1 MNERTLYLLD
11 LDGFL
16 VVSRNPY
23 MEKLTNYLTMDYVLD
38 TGTGHLVKKFLND
51 FTDVKILTARHPR
64 LKKQISDMFF
74 GWDVICR
81 DFDLDIEKINK
92 RDKNPPLNKWMKRV
106 VKFKTSEIKKLSKKY
121 DHIYFYDDDKK
132 LYEKLKIKGLE
143 LR

>member
-1 MNERTLYLLD
+1 
-11 LDGFL
+11 
-16 VVSRNPY
+16 
-23 MEKLTNYLTMDYVLD
+23 MEEFTHYLTLDYVIQ
-38 TGTGHLVKKFLND
+38 TGMAGLFKRMVND

-64 LKKQISDMFF
+64 LRKQISDMFF

-121 DHIYFYDDDKK
+121 KN
-132 LYEKLKIKGLE
+132 
-143 LR
+143 

>member
-1 MNERTLYLLD
+1 MNLYLLD
-11 LDGFL
+11 LDGIL
-16 VVSRNPY
+16 VLCRNPD
-23 MEKLTNYLTMDYVLD
+23 MEEFTHYLTLDYVIQ
-38 TGTGHLVKKFLND
+38 TGMAGLFKRMVND

-92 RDKNPPLNKWMKRV
+92 RDKNPPLKKWMKRV

-132 LYEKLKIKGLE
+132 LYENLKIKGLE